1 MTGILGGEW
10 ELASFRP
17 MGHIPTGVRL
27 TSYSGGASDISM
39 EDLQRYVSLVE
50 RGELAIRTGPVWRF
64 DQLPLGHQA
73 MDENRANGKMV
84 VVVE

>member
-1 MTGILGGEW
+1 
-10 ELASFRP
+10 

-27 TSYSGGASDISM
+27 TCYSGGARDISR
-39 EDLQRYVSLVE
+39 EELQRYVSMVE
-50 RGELAIRTGPVWRF
+50 REDLTIRTGPVWSF
-64 DQLPLGHQA
+64 DQLPLAHQA

>member
-1 MTGILGGEW
+1 MHRQSRGGG
-10 ELASFRP
+10 A
-17 MGHIPTGVRL
+17 GVRL
-27 TSYSGGASDISM
+27 TSYSGGASDISR

-50 RGELAIRTGPVWRF
+50 CGELTIRNGPVWSF
-64 DQLPLGHQA
+64 EQLPLAHQA